1 MRMPSQYHKRYVAET
16 GKLVPKDADRL
27 DRLFDRIAAGE
38 TLPPRGQ
45 QAVEAGLTAHS
56 LNDAQENPAVYDYYQ
71 WVLANCFTGN
81 QVHEVT
87 AKLIGMAFICANV
100 FETDLPQPLTLNPWQ
115 IAAMKD
121 FPLRHHRVVIVE
133 NNGVFAWLLR
143 LHPEWPLI
151 DQSGNDFNS
160 AYVTLMKN
168 LVQRGVQFTYLGD
181 LDSRGIQIAD
191 HLLDEL
197 AIDPVEFTAIQT
209 PANVLKWL
217 TLKGK
222 TDPQRTR
229 SLTVKAPVFQ
239 QELDSLTLVK
249 KFVEQEQL
257 IAEYE
262 ALIATWLIK

>member
-1 MRMPSQYHKRYVAET
+1 MPSQYRKRYVAET
-16 GKLVPKDADRL
+16 GKVVPKEASQL
-27 DRLFDRIAAGE
+27 DSLFDRIAVGE

-56 LNDAQENPAVYDYYQ
+56 LNDAQENPAVYEYYQ
-71 WVLANCFTGN
+71 WVLANCFTGQ

-87 AKLIGMAFICANV
+87 AKLIGMAFICANI

-121 FPLRHHRVVIVE
+121 FPLRHRRVVIVE

-151 DQSGNDFNS
+151 DQCGNDFNA
-160 AYVTLMKN
+160 AYMALMRN
-168 LVQRGVQFTYLGD
+168 LVKRDVQFTYLGD

-191 HLLDEL
+191 HLLGEL
-197 AIDPVEFTAIQT
+197 AVDPATFTALQT
-209 PANVLKWL
+209 PENVLKWV

-222 TDPQRTR
+222 VDPQRTR
-229 SLTVKAPVFQ
+229 PVTVTASVFQ
-239 QELDSLTLVK
+239 QELNSLTLVK

-257 IAEYE
+257 IAAYE
-262 ALIATWLIK
+262 TLITEWLKEN

>member
-1 MRMPSQYHKRYVAET
+1 MPSRYLKRYVAET
-16 GKLVPKDADRL
+16 GKAAPKEAARL
-27 DRLFDRIAAGE
+27 DSLFNRIAAGE

-71 WVLANCFTGN
+71 WVLAHCFTEQ
-81 QVHEVT
+81 QVDEVP

-115 IAAMKD
+115 ITAMAD
-121 FPLRHHRVVIVE
+121 FPLRHHRIIIVE
-133 NNGVFAWLLR
+133 NNGVFAWLHR
-143 LHPEWPLI
+143 RHPEWPLI

-160 AYVTLMKN
+160 AYVMLMRTLVK
-168 LVQRGVQFTYLGD
+168 RGVHFTYLGD

-191 HLLDEL
+191 HLLNEL
-197 AIDPVEFTAIQT
+197 AIDPAEFTALQS
-209 PANVLKWL
+209 PANVLKWV

-222 TDPQRTR
+222 SDSQRTR
-229 SLTVKAPVFQ
+229 PVTVKAPVFQ
-239 QELDSLTLVK
+239 QELNSLTLVK

-257 IAEYE
+257 ITEYE
-262 ALIATWLIK
+262 ELITAWLKLK

>member
-1 MRMPSQYHKRYVAET
+1 MPSQYLKRYVTGT
-16 GKLVPKDADRL
+16 GKAAPKEAAQL
-27 DRLFDRIAAGE
+27 DGLFDRIAAGE

-71 WVLANCFTGN
+71 WVLANCFTG

-115 IAAMKD
+115 IAAMAE

-151 DQSGNDFNS
+151 DQSGNDFNA
-160 AYVTLMKN
+160 AYVTLMRT
-168 LVQRGVQFTYLGD
+168 LVKRGVRFTYLGD

-191 HLLDEL
+191 HLLGEL
-197 AIDPVEFTAIQT
+197 AVDPAEFTALQS
-209 PANVLKWL
+209 PANVLKWV

-222 TDPQRTR
+222 ADPQRTR
-229 SLTVKAPVFQ
+229 PVTVTAPVFQ
-239 QELDSLTLVK
+239 QELSSLTLVK

-262 ALIATWLIK
+262 ALITPWLKME